1 MSVLTRV
8 PLPFVVLLLQ
18 VILILHTRLLLYSGS
33 PVIPLL
39 TYAQKVTY
47 YQKVIL
53 LKKCLFQ
60 YNPRFVY
67 IQVSYLHDLVSIP
80 YSCSLSKQT
89 NLNLLLTVF
98 TLKIV
103 LISHIF
109 LSANRYIQNGSL
121 SDYSIPSK
129 IPTSYSHFSSFTNY
143 QIITAYHVTPS
154 SRTKEEEYRL
164 QISFS
169 HFFCR
174 LTIIILH
181 VSCN

>member
-8 PLPFVVLLLQ
+8 PLPFAVLLLQ
-18 VILILHTRLLLYSGS
+18 VILILHTQLLLYSGS

-47 YQKVIL
+47 YQKEIH

-60 YNPRFVY
+60 YNPQFVY

-80 YSCSLSKQT
+80 SSFLLSKRTILIFT
-89 NLNLLLTVF
+89 NSIHR
-98 TLKIV
+98 KIV

-109 LSANRYIQNGSL
+109 LSVNGYIQNGSL
-121 SDYSIPSK
+121 SDYSIASE

-143 QIITAYHVTPS
+143 
-154 SRTKEEEYRL
+154 
-164 QISFS
+164 
-169 HFFCR
+169 
-174 LTIIILH
+174 
-181 VSCN
+181 